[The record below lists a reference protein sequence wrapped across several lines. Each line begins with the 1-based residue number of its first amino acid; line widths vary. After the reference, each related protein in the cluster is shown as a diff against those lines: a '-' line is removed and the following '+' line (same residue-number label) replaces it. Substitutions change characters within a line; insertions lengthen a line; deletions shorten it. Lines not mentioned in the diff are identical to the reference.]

1 MNDLRG
7 RQGQSVGSVQYIL
20 CLSVVFL
27 CDFGVVMSVSQSAR
41 VSEIVPGE
49 SSLIAQF
56 FFNPVRQE
64 KNRQIGR
71 DGHGLI
77 IWEQEVTEKQLE
89 DYNQQC

>member
-1 MNDLRG
+1 MSRAVSRFSAVHTLFV
-7 RQGQSVGSVQYIL
+7 S
-20 CLSVVFL
+20 CFL

-64 KNRQIGR
+64 KTDRLAEM
-71 DGHGLI
+71 DM
-77 IWEQEVTEKQLE
+77 
-89 DYNQQC
+89 D